1 LTKLNIIKYE
11 KKREKQRIKFSIIR
25 FKYDKKIKKTYGE
38 RRVGDQD
45 PIDAM
50 LLEKGSHSFTAKIIM
65 SGLWSS

>member
-1 LTKLNIIKYE
+1 ME
-11 KKREKQRIKFSIIR
+11 KREKNRESNSQLLDLSMI
-25 FKYDKKIKKTYGE
+25 KKIKKTYGE

>member
-1 LTKLNIIKYE
+1 MKKGE
-11 KKREKQRIKFSIIR
+11 KNRESNSQLLDFSM
-25 FKYDKKIKKTYGE
+25 IKKKNIGE

-50 LLEKGSHSFTAKIIM
+50 VLEKGSHSFTAKIIM

>member
-1 LTKLNIIKYE
+1 MKKGE
-11 KKREKQRIKFSIIR
+11 KNRESNSQLLDFSM
-25 FKYDKKIKKTYGE
+25 IKKKKNIGE

>member
-1 LTKLNIIKYE
+1 ME
-11 KKREKQRIKFSIIR
+11 KREKNRESNSQLLDLSMIK
-25 FKYDKKIKKTYGE
+25 KKKTYGE